1 VTETWTVGMAA
12 AVLPDISGIWGAG
25 GGRVSVSGLDSGLS
39 SEARVS
45 RSAGFPVTG
54 S

>member
-1 VTETWTVGMAA
+1 MAGTVA

-25 GGRVSVSGLDSGLS
+25 GGLVSVSGLDSGLG

-45 RSAGFPVTG
+45 RLAGFPVTG